1 MASTKGMHNP
11 PKTGASW
18 FYITFPGV
26 TQKNA
31 NHRSISLTGTDHSN
45 SRISK
50 NMQF

>member
-1 MASTKGMHNP
+1 MGSTKGMHNP
-11 PKTGASW
+11 QKSNASW
-18 FYITFPGV
+18 VITFPGV

-45 SRISK
+45 SRLSK